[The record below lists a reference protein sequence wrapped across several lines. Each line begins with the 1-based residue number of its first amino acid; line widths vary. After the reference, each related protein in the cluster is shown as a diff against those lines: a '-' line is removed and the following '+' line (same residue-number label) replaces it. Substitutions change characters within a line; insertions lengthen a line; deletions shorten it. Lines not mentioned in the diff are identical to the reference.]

1 LPKKWYGGK
10 SQANTGSAGALA
22 RYEREARNSYG
33 FKKFEIERAAHAPAG
48 EGARAPSTNRLVPF
62 RIDFLGKART
72 AVIIQSARFSI
83 DEPISFVL
91 RMALDALEH
100 RNVAEVHGMLEWLI
114 ALVAELA
121 FVIGERAKIDGMFK
135 SASLNILFSRSS
147 RVVEYRVADGAVVA
161 DHFARVADVLAI
173 VTAKTPR
180 EIKMTNIVRMRLP
193 IGLHFRKEIC
203 AKDSLD
209 FGNRAFD

>member
-1 LPKKWYGGK
+1 
-10 SQANTGSAGALA
+10 
-22 RYEREARNSYG
+22 
-33 FKKFEIERAAHAPAG
+33 
-48 EGARAPSTNRLVPF
+48 
-62 RIDFLGKART
+62 
-72 AVIIQSARFSI
+72 
-83 DEPISFVL
+83 
-91 RMALDALEH
+91 MALDALEH
-100 RNVAEVHGMLEWLI
+100 RNVAEVHRMLEGLI

-180 EIKMTNIVRMRLP
+180 EIKMTDIVRMRLP
-193 IGLHFRKEIC
+193 IGFHLGKKIRAE
-203 AKDSLD
+203 DSLD
-209 FGNRAFD
+209 FNNRAFD